1 MKQFTHSFLVGRN
14 RVATAA
20 LCLLLSLFLAPTL
33 AHAQAD
39 TLYAKRNVLPGNY
52 DFWLYT
58 PEGYEHLDS
67 LPVVY
72 FLHGAS
78 LCGHDLNRVRRY
90 GPLQA
95 VQMGRKIPAII
106 IAPQNPGG
114 AWKPDK
120 LLEILDWTLQN
131 YRADSTRVY
140 VLGMSLGGYGTMDFC
155 GTYPD
160 RIAAGMAL
168 CGGTTLKDWQGL
180 GQLPFWILHGTA
192 DRAVG
197 IQQSKRVVNELLAQ
211 HHDERLRYD
220 WMPGASHGALARIFY
235 LPKTYEWLFAHRL
248 TDAYRPVERDIPITT
263 RDFPMAYKNLT
274 RRHNTL
280 VVK

>member
-1 MKQFTHSFLVGRN
+1 MKKSTTYLLVGRN
-14 RVATAA
+14 RVAARW
-20 LCLLLSLFLAPTL
+20 LLLSLLILAPTL

-39 TLYAKRNVLPGNY
+39 TLYAKRNVIPGNY
-52 DFWLYT
+52 NFWIYT
-58 PEGYEHLDS
+58 PENYEQLGDS
-67 LPVVY
+67 CPIVY

-114 AWKPDK
+114 AWKPEK
-120 LLEILDWTLQN
+120 LLEILDWTLEN
-131 YRADSTRVY
+131 YRCDSTRVY

-155 GTYPD
+155 GTYPE

-180 GQLPFWILHGTA
+180 GELPFWILHGTA

-197 IQQSKRVVNELLAQ
+197 IQQSKRVVNKLLEL
-211 HHDERLRYD
+211 HKDERLRYD
-220 WMPGASHGALARIFY
+220 WMQGASHGALARIFY

-248 TDAYRPVERDIPITT
+248 TDAYRPVERDTPITT
-263 RDFPMAYKNLT
+263 KDFPVAYKNLT
-274 RRHNTL
+274 KRHNTL

>member
-1 MKQFTHSFLVGRN
+1 MKKELSKVCCN
-14 RVATAA
+14 SVAAKKSLFVT
-20 LCLLLSLFLAPTL
+20 LLLLLLPLTAS
-33 AHAQAD
+33 AQAD

-52 DFWLYT
+52 DFWIYT
-58 PEGYEHLDS
+58 PENYEHLDS
-67 LPVVY
+67 LPIVY
-72 FLHGAS
+72 FLHGRS
-78 LCGHDLNRVRRY
+78 LCGRDLNRVRRY

-114 AWKPDK
+114 SWKPDK
-120 LLEILDWTLQN
+120 LLEILDWTLEN
-131 YRADSTRVY
+131 YRCDSTRVY

-155 GTYPD
+155 GTYPE

-220 WMPGASHGALARIFY
+220 WLPGASHGALARIFY
-235 LPKTYEWLFAHRL
+235 LEKTYEWLFAHRL
-248 TDAYRPVERDIPITT
+248 TDPYRPVERDLPIGNSDLPT
-263 RDFPMAYKNLT
+263 AYKNLT

>member
-1 MKQFTHSFLVGRN
+1 MKRFLFMA
-14 RVATAA
+14 VA
-20 LCLLLSLFLAPTL
+20 CLLCCLGARAYEGSMKTHDAI
-33 AHAQAD
+33 ASGGYQ
-39 TLYAKRNVLPGNY
+39 
-52 DFWLYT
+52 FWIYT
-58 PEGYEHLDS
+58 PGGYDGS
-67 LPVVY
+67 QAQPVVI
-72 FLHGAS
+72 FLHGRS
-78 LCGHDLNRVRRY
+78 LCGHN
-90 GPLQA
+90 LQA
-95 VQMGRKIPAII
+95 VLRYGTLDAIKRGMVMPAIV
-106 IAPQNPGG
+106 IAPQTPGSWNPRKV
-114 AWKPDK
+114 AD
-120 LLEILDWTLQN
+120 LLDWVEAN
-131 YRADSTRVY
+131 YNVDTTRVY

>member
-1 MKQFTHSFLVGRN
+1 MKKNYNYRIVCRG
-14 RVATAA
+14 VIAT
-20 LCLLLSLFLAPTL
+20 LLLLLMPLT
-33 AHAQAD
+33 AHAQGD
-39 TLYAKRNVLPGNY
+39 TLYAKRNVIPGNY
-52 DFWLYT
+52 DFWIYT
-58 PEGYEHLDS
+58 PENYEHLDS
-67 LPVVY
+67 LPIVY
-72 FLHGAS
+72 FLHGRS
-78 LCGHDLNRVRRY
+78 LCGRDLNRVRRY

-95 VQMGRKIPAII
+95 VQLGRKIPAVI

-114 AWKPDK
+114 SWKPDK
-120 LLEILDWTLQN
+120 LLEILDWTLAN
-131 YRADSTRVY
+131 YRCDSTRVY

-155 GTYPD
+155 GTYPE

-220 WMPGASHGALARIFY
+220 WLPGASHGALARIFY
-235 LPKTYEWLFAHRL
+235 LTKTYEWLFAHRL
-248 TDAYRPVERDIPITT
+248 TDAYRPVERDVPIGNS
-263 RDFPMAYKNLT
+263 DFPTAYKNMT
-274 RRHNTL
+274 RRTTPL